1 MRQVTGDLT
10 TFAVYVAKIVFIVA
24 GIPLLIF
31 FALGTLNSITVGG
44 ILSAKGAYWLICGII
59 ALFCVVSKKFYC
71 AFLICLP
78 FLLLFL
84 YFGGID
90 YLVDWLY

>member
-10 TFAVYVAKIVFIVA
+10 TFAVYVAKMIFIVA
-24 GIPLLIF
+24 GIPLLIL
-31 FALGTLNSITVGG
+31 FALGTLNSITIGD
-44 ILSAKGAYWLICGII
+44 ILSAKGAYWLICGVI
-59 ALFCVVSKKFYC
+59 ALFCVVSKKFYF

-90 YLVDWLY
+90 YLANWLY